1 MGYGGWIHNG
11 RMHMRTTCGVKH
23 GACAVHAMPFLLGA
37 YRSRRLCFSLDFS
50 VAFGLCNSRTMSTR
64 DQEGTEEP
72 PTFTE
77 AQQRWIE
84 RLIANKILEA
94 APATT
99 TSDTTCTVS
108 SGTPVVTTS
117 PATTA
122 GHGGVGE
129 YSVKM
134 GGGVKGDKHNNY
146 NDGAGNGRIQVNLCL
161 TSSATAGRSLNEQL
175 ENQKEKGEACH
186 PRVYGG
192 KCTEQACL
200 CG

>member
-11 RMHMRTTCGVKH
+11 RMHMRTTCAVKH
-23 GACAVHAMPFLLGA
+23 CACAVHAMPFLLGA

-50 VAFGLCNSRTMSTR
+50 VAFGLGNSRTMSTR
-64 DQEGTEEP
+64 DQEGTEDP

-94 APATT
+94 APATS

-108 SGTPVVTTS
+108 SGAPVVTTS

-134 GGGVKGDKHNNY
+134 EGGVKGDKHNNY
-146 NDGAGNGRIQVNLCL
+146 NDGAGNGWIQVNLSL
-161 TSSATAGRSLNEQL
+161 TSSPTAGRSLKEQL
-175 ENQKEKGEACH
+175 ENQKEKGKACH

-192 KCTEQACL
+192 
-200 CG
+200 